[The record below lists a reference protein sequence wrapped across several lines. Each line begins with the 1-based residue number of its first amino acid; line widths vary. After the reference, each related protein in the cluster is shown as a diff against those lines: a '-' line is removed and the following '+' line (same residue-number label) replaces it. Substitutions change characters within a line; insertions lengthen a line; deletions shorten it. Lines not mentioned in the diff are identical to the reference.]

1 MYNRSSSP
9 MKFTADNSWIWDS
22 KILTLTEPLYLWDGY
37 SMLTADV
44 PTLSAGT
51 VSICTH
57 PQLQPV

>member
-1 MYNRSSSP
+1 

-22 KILTLTEPLYLWDGY
+22 KILTLTEPLFLWDGY
-37 SMLTADV
+37 SVLTADI